1 MSEEVGS
8 EPHVPR
14 HFYITSMD
22 ADAGMR
28 GLVCKLRLC
37 KYAY

>member
-1 MSEEVGS
+1 MSEDVGS

-28 GLVCKLRLC
+28 VW
-37 KYAY
+37 YVN